1 MADKFTRILC
11 IFHVKFTYK
20 RSVRPYNS
28 VIIKYLLYLLMK
40 GLIMPE
46 FTQKA
51 LYRKVEIFLAN
62 AGDEDI
68 APILLTTGISPDF
81 LAQGVELRLSWYEA
95 QRQAGK
101 LKTAKEEASAA
112 QKKAHKAANKAMVLL
127 ADLLRGELGDNKPL
141 MNELGLQP
149 KSKTNAAQPAADVDS
164 STPTTAEDTDQTTP
178 TSEVESDNAAPTTKK
193 RSGPKGQF
201 SLAAHLDRWRRLC
214 DGAATLSEDDQKV
227 MTEVGW
233 PPERIAAA
241 AALVEAVAV
250 ADNAQQAA
258 VQRKEAGTA
267 EAGKCE
273 KNLRHWYRRAVRR
286 AKNAIEAKDPDNRD
300 YWYKKLGF

>member
-1 MADKFTRILC
+1 
-11 IFHVKFTYK
+11 
-20 RSVRPYNS
+20 
-28 VIIKYLLYLLMK
+28 
-40 GLIMPE
+40 
-46 FTQKA
+46 
-51 LYRKVEIFLAN
+51 
-62 AGDEDI
+62 
-68 APILLTTGISPDF
+68 
-81 LAQGVELRLSWYEA
+81 
-95 QRQAGK
+95 
-101 LKTAKEEASAA
+101 
-112 QKKAHKAANKAMVLL
+112 
-127 ADLLRGELGDNKPL
+127 
-141 MNELGLQP
+141 
-149 KSKTNAAQPAADVDS
+149 
-164 STPTTAEDTDQTTP
+164 
-178 TSEVESDNAAPTTKK
+178 
-193 RSGPKGQF
+193 
-201 SLAAHLDRWRRLC
+201 
-214 DGAATLSEDDQKV
+214 